1 MERRRRPR
9 YLQYKN
15 RFRQTAGEI
24 NKAITACEEQIEAI
38 FTRFELLEKRVPT
51 PAELKTAFDEA
62 TGKTTP
68 TAEVEG
74 SGQPFYNAYDE
85 FTETMGR
92 LNDWTKATYTKFN
105 SLRKH
110 LEAFNKNLTFEE
122 INENTL
128 QKFITSL
135 HKADLRNTTI
145 SKNMSF
151 LRWFLRWAYH
161 KGYNPSNVHETFKP
175 KFKGADGNAK
185 EIIYLEW
192 EELFN
197 LYSFKFPP
205 SRSSLEAVRDVFCF
219 CCFTGLRYSDVAK
232 LRRSDV
238 KKDYISV
245 VTQKTVDG
253 LIIELNKYSR
263 AILKSTRI

>member
-1 MERRRRPR
+1 
-9 YLQYKN
+9 
-15 RFRQTAGEI
+15 
-24 NKAITACEEQIEAI
+24 
-38 FTRFELLEKRVPT
+38 LLEKRVPT

-219 CCFTGLRYSDVAK
+219 CCFNR
-232 LRRSDV
+232 
-238 KKDYISV
+238 
-245 VTQKTVDG
+245 QCKTVTCKVSYFK
-253 LIIELNKYSR
+253 NFR
-263 AILKSTRI
+263 ILVAMCQNTDILFFL

>member
-1 MERRRRPR
+1 MKRTIKFNLFPKKVGGVLVECRPIR
-9 YLQYKN
+9 MRVCYAGYRVDFRVGYSIEPEKWNEEEGRVISNTKN

-51 PAELKTAFDEA
+51 PGELKT
-62 TGKTTP
+62 
-68 TAEVEG
+68 
-74 SGQPFYNAYDE
+74 
-85 FTETMGR
+85 
-92 LNDWTKATYTKFN
+92 TYTKFN

-110 LEAFNKNLTFEE
+110 LEAFNKNLTFDE
-122 INENTL
+122 INEVTL

-151 LRWFLRWAYH
+151 LRWFLRWAHH

-197 LYSFKFPP
+197 LYLLLYRP
-205 SRSSLEAVRDVFCF
+205 SLFRRGKIAPKRRKE
-219 CCFTGLRYSDVAK
+219 GLYKRGYSKD
-232 LRRSDV
+232 RRRP
-238 KKDYISV
+238 YYR
-245 VTQKTVDG
+245 T
-253 LIIELNKYSR
+253 E
-263 AILKSTRI
+263 